1 MTEGNTP
8 SFSGVSYE
16 RTNEMMNTLLEF
28 LRTCWPALL
37 ATALAAY
44 LLGSVNCAIIVT
56 RLLDKTD
63 IREHGSGNAGATN
76 VLRSQGKLPA
86 LLTTIGDLAK
96 SIISVLLGGFFM
108 KVLSLPSA
116 YSNESFVVFGAYFA
130 GLFCIIGHIYPL
142 YFGFRGGKGV
152 LTTLGMMLILD
163 WKVALICLGIFIVV
177 VALSRMVSLGSCC
190 AVACLPVVT
199 ALFHLFV
206 YHSEPLMVVFC
217 TVMALGIAAILIG
230 KHWPNLKRIR
240 SGTESKLSFG
250 SKKGNS

>member
-1 MTEGNTP
+1 
-8 SFSGVSYE
+8 
-16 RTNEMMNTLLEF
+16 
-28 LRTCWPALL
+28 
-37 ATALAAY
+37 
-44 LLGSVNCAIIVT
+44 
-56 RLLDKTD
+56 
-63 IREHGSGNAGATN
+63 
-76 VLRSQGKLPA
+76 
-86 LLTTIGDLAK
+86 
-96 SIISVLLGGFFM
+96 M

-190 AVACLPVVT
+190 AVACLPI
-199 ALFHLFV
+199 
-206 YHSEPLMVVFC
+206 
-217 TVMALGIAAILIG
+217 VMALGIAAILIG